1 MEKISVVVPC
11 FNEEE
16 AIPVYYQEMCRV
28 MKKMPDVRFEMIF
41 VDDGSSDQTLKILKE
56 LKRSTTSPQKYLCPL
71 YSSSTKCTV
80 AFSQYFL

>member
-11 FNEEE
+11 LLMKEE

-28 MKKMPDVRFEMIF
+28 IKKMPDVRFEMIF

-56 LKRSTTSPQKYLCPL
+56 
-71 YSSSTKCTV
+71 
-80 AFSQYFL
+80 